1 MTYQKYSQSAR
12 KKVKETRIAKN
23 MTVKQLAG
31 AAELS
36 VSTIYRIENGKAEI
50 NLYTLYRLCTAF
62 NIKASDFI
70 KSL

>member
-1 MTYQKYSQSAR
+1 MNTEKYSQSAC
-12 KKVKETRIAKN
+12 KKVKEIRIAKN
-23 MTVKQLAG
+23 MTIKQLAG
-31 AAELS
+31 AAEIS

-62 NIKASDFI
+62 NIKTLDFI

>member
-1 MTYQKYSQSAR
+1 
-12 KKVKETRIAKN
+12 